1 MFAYK
6 LYILFGVQK
15 LVGGDPN
22 VASKQLDFE
31 IQCHID
37 NSLKM
42 IPPQFPCD
50 QVKFLTNWSALML
63 DLTWELGFCW
73 LGADNIPCLN
83 QTDE

>member
-42 IPPQFPCD
+42 IPPPFPYD
-50 QVKFLTNWSALML
+50 QVKFLTN
-63 DLTWELGFCW
+63 
-73 LGADNIPCLN
+73 
-83 QTDE
+83 

>member
-6 LYILFGVQK
+6 LCILFGVQK
-15 LVGGDPN
+15 LIDGDPN

-50 QVKFLTNWSALML
+50 QVKFLTNWSVLML
-63 DLTWELGFCW
+63 DLTLELGFCW
-73 LGADNIPCLN
+73 LGADNILYLN